1 MGDCLLSIRHAREI
15 LSYED
20 WWIIVLTLW
29 DTDAFQSN
37 VLWHFVIF
45 HLIYESTHGPLQYN
59 DIFILNQ
66 NISRQSYMCIIRELF
81 LWPHSHVRTIPIAS
95 IGSATSGA
103 WMIAATMMWQMPC
116 IMILWFSSRMRTRW
130 RGICGSSGAP
140 RWRRKWRRRCTAT
153 MTMMM
158 RVVMRMMLGFHCI
171 RVLSSDRDI
180 TIGINLLY
188 YHLILKRPAVYIVT
202 RIIIWLFREC
212 VLEKE
217 ELSN

>member
-1 MGDCLLSIRHAREI
+1 MGHRFISIECPVAFCYISPYLWINSWPTTIQRHI
-15 LSYED
+15 YIKS
-20 WWIIVLTLW
+20 II
-29 DTDAFQSN
+29 
-37 VLWHFVIF
+37 
-45 HLIYESTHGPLQYN
+45 P
-59 DIFILNQ
+59 
-66 NISRQSYMCIIRELF
+66 RQSYMCIIRELF

-103 WMIAATMMWQMPC
+103 WVIAATMMWQMPC

-188 YHLILKRPAVYIVT
+188 YHLVLIRPAVYIVT